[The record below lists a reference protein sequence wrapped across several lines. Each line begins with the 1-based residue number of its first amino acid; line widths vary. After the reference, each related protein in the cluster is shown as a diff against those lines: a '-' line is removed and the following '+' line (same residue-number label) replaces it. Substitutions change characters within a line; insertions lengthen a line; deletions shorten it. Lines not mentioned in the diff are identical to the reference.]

1 MLESTA
7 PETVQ
12 GYIDPEGP
20 DEVPE
25 VTNSTRVK
33 FQRRQNDVPR
43 IVGSRYAVAVAY
55 LKIMGSSILMH
66 ICYL

>member
-12 GYIDPEGP
+12 GYIGPEGP

-25 VTNSTRVK
+25 VQKSTRVK
-33 FQRRQNDVPR
+33 FQRRHNDVL
-43 IVGSRYAVAVAY
+43 ITVGTKYAVAVAY
-55 LKIMGSSILMH
+55 L
-66 ICYL
+66 